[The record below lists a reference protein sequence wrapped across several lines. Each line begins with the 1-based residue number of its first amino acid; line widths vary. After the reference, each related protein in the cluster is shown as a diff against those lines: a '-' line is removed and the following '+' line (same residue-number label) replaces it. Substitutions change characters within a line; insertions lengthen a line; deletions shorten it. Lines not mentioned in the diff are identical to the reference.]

1 MTTATVLLC
10 DLVDSTAKR
19 SAVGDDVADRVI
31 QSIDTMLR
39 GVVSSHRGEVVKGT
53 GDGLLAVFDAAS
65 EALNAAVAAHQA
77 LDRHNQGAPEFQRHV
92 LRIGISVGDVLYLT
106 DDCHG
111 TPVIEA
117 ARLENAAEPGSI
129 YVSNLVRLLAGSR
142 GGHVFEPVGPLV
154 LKGLPEPIET
164 FRVRWAPD
172 EEGTVTV
179 TPVDGDGA
187 RVPLPPRLAAR
198 PGVGVI
204 GYGSEVK
211 AMADALKR
219 VTAGDGREILL
230 ISGEA
235 GTGKTTV
242 AAQLARSAFEAGAC
256 VLFGHCEEDLAS
268 PYQLF
273 SEALQHYIAHAPD
286 ERIRS
291 HVAAHGSGLARL
303 VPALASRV
311 SRLQAS
317 RATDADTERFL
328 MFAAVGGLLADVAK
342 VQPVV
347 LVLDD
352 LQWADRA
359 SLLLL
364 SHVAATE
371 LDTRMLVVGTYR
383 DSELAHAHDLQ
394 EALGTLRRHEGVSRV
409 DLGGLDDA
417 GVVDLMQAI
426 VGYTLGAEEL
436 DFAHAVYRE
445 TDGNPFFVSQVLRHL
460 VETGAV
466 YRDASGR
473 WVSAGSFDQVTLPDS
488 VRQVIGGRVAHLGS
502 GAARVLGL
510 AAVIGRDFDLELL
523 AEAAGLSA
531 TDTMDIMDAAAVA
544 ALVREVP
551 DTPGHFSF
559 THSLIQHT
567 VYEDLGATRR
577 ALAHRQVAEA
587 LEEVCA
593 GRPGERVGELARH
606 WSLATQPVDNAKAI
620 EYSRQAGDAA
630 LRALAPSD
638 ALRYYLH
645 AQEMLDQNVSPDP
658 VLAIDLAIGLGTAQ
672 RQVGQPEFADT
683 LLWAARQAVA
693 FDDTPRLVAAALAND
708 RGFFS
713 NFGAIDTEKVAI
725 LEEAL
730 SRLPPDD
737 PNRAL
742 ILAIYCLEIAVG
754 SSLEQREAL
763 AEEAVAIAKATDD
776 DAVVVR
782 VFNNVAYPLLVP
794 PRLEESLLRTEE
806 ALRRAERLGD
816 PVLHFFAA
824 HWRAQVA
831 GQAGD
836 IEEVE
841 ACIERL
847 RSLADQ
853 LNQPMLSWV
862 HTFDQAWLAIIR
874 GDTDEA
880 EQIATEALGFGTG
893 QPDAV
898 FIFGAQLVM
907 VHHQRGTL
915 DQLRSVVE
923 EMATSTP
930 SVAGIL
936 SGTLAMACIEAGHID
951 EAHQRVEAFAATDFE
966 LQMSAVWITG
976 MIFYADVVIELGDQ
990 TFADPL
996 FERLAPWPDQWSN
1009 SGATAE
1015 NPICHYLGGLAEVL
1029 GRYDEA
1035 EAYFAQSVRMCERVG
1050 ARFFLAQT
1058 QLLWGRM
1065 LARRAGLGDGERA
1078 RDLLSSARTAAVDRG
1093 WADVVGRADAALE
1106 ALER

>member
-1 MTTATVLLC
+1 M
-10 DLVDSTAKR
+10 
-19 SAVGDDVADRVI
+19 
-31 QSIDTMLR
+31 
-39 GVVSSHRGEVVKGT
+39 
-53 GDGLLAVFDAAS
+53 
-65 EALNAAVAAHQA
+65 
-77 LDRHNQGAPEFQRHV
+77 
-92 LRIGISVGDVLYLT
+92 
-106 DDCHG
+106 
-111 TPVIEA
+111 
-117 ARLENAAEPGSI
+117 
-129 YVSNLVRLLAGSR
+129 
-142 GGHVFEPVGPLV
+142 
-154 LKGLPEPIET
+154 
-164 FRVRWAPD
+164 
-172 EEGTVTV
+172 
-179 TPVDGDGA
+179 
-187 RVPLPPRLAAR
+187 
-198 PGVGVI
+198 I
-204 GYGSEVK
+204 GYGSEFKV
-211 AMADALKR
+211 MADAFKR

-230 ISGEA
+230 VSGEA
-235 GTGKTTV
+235 GMGKTTI
-242 AAQLARSAFEAGAC
+242 AGQLARLAFEEGAC

-273 SEALQHYIAHAPD
+273 SEALQHYVAHAPD
-286 ERIRS
+286 ERIRT
-291 HVAAHGSGLARL
+291 HVATHGSALARL

-328 MFAAVGGLLADVAK
+328 MFAAVGGLLADMAK
-342 VQPVV
+342 AQPVV

-383 DSELAHAHDLQ
+383 DSELAHAHDLR
-394 EALGTLRRHEGVSRV
+394 EALGMLRRHEGVSRV
-409 DLGGLDDA
+409 ELGGLDDA
-417 GVVDLMQAI
+417 GVVELMQGV

-445 TDGNPFFVSQVLRHL
+445 TDGNPFFVNQVLRHL

-466 YRDASGR
+466 HQDASGR
-473 WVSAGSFDQVTLPDS
+473 WVSAGSIDRVALPDS
-488 VRQVIGGRVAHLGS
+488 VRQVVGGRVAHLGA

-523 AEAAGLSA
+523 AVASDLSA
-531 TDTMDIMDAAAVA
+531 ADVVDIMDAAAAA
-544 ALVREVP
+544 ALVREVA
-551 DTPGHFSF
+551 DRPGQFSF
-559 THSLIQHT
+559 SHALIQHT
-567 VYEDLGATRR
+567 VYEDLGTTRR

-587 LEEVCA
+587 LEEVCG

-606 WSLATQPVDNAKAI
+606 WSQATRPVDSAKAI
-620 EYSRQAGDAA
+620 EYSQQAGDAA

-645 AQEMLDQNVSPDP
+645 AQELLDQNRSPDP

-672 RQVGQPEFADT
+672 RQVGEPQYSDT
-683 LLWAARQAVA
+683 LLRAARQALA
-693 FDDTPRLVAAALAND
+693 LDDTSRLVAAALAND

-713 NFGAIDTEKVAI
+713 NFGAIDAEKVAI

-730 SRLPPDD
+730 SRLPRDD

-742 ILAIYCLEIAVG
+742 ILATYCLEIAVG
-754 SSLEQREAL
+754 SPLEQREAL
-763 AEEAVAIAKATDD
+763 AEEAVAIATASDD
-776 DAVVVR
+776 DAVIVR

-806 ALRRAERLGD
+806 SLRRAERLGD

-841 ACIERL
+841 RCLERL

-862 HTFDQAWLAIIR
+862 HTFDRAWLAIIR

-880 EQIATEALGFGTG
+880 EKIATEAVSLGTG

-936 SGTLAMACIEAGHID
+936 SGTLAMACIEVGHID
-951 EAHQRVEAFAATDFE
+951 EAHQRVEAFADRHFE
-966 LQMSAVWITG
+966 LQMSAVWVTG
-976 MIFYADVVIELGDQ
+976 MIFYADVVIELGDPA
-990 TFADPL
+990 FAGPL
-996 FERLAPWPDQWSN
+996 FERLAPWAGQWSN

-1015 NPICHYLGGLAEVL
+1015 NPISHYLGGLAEVL

-1035 EAYFAQSVRMCERVG
+1035 EAYFAQSVRMCERLG

-1065 LARRAGLGDGERA
+1065 LARRSGAGADGPA

-1093 WADVVGRADAALE
+1093 WAGVLRRADAALH
-1106 ALER
+1106 LLDRSVGPPS